1 MITHTSASNSSRHF
15 NISTGVR
22 WGDALSVALF
32 NMALNM
38 VLEGNAEK
46 GNIVYKS
53 KQICAYADDIVL
65 VTRKTPTL
73 K

>member
-1 MITHTSASNSSRHF
+1 
-15 NISTGVR
+15 
-22 WGDALSVALF
+22 VALDV
-32 NMALNM
+32 
-38 VLEGNAEK
+38 VLEGTVEK

-65 VTRKTPTL
+65 VTGNTPTL